1 MGGGKGNSG
10 QAASERAH
18 KGSRH
23 VVEEEDAIVDFHDS
37 RQSEQDDL
45 QRALDL
51 SLLEARKGGADRG
64 AGGGGVGSRAGFGS
78 SGGGRKSSGARNSAS
93 ACEASRRAE
102 DIIDL
107 RFPGPIDLT

>member
-64 AGGGGVGSRAGFGS
+64 AGRGGVGSRAGFGS